1 MLVTIGAKEI
11 KKREGTMVALPPY
24 KQALKLFFSLISLS
38 LVVCLLY
45 FDDVDVDT
53 NWVSAT

>member
-1 MLVTIGAKEI
+1 
-11 KKREGTMVALPPY
+11 MVALPPY

-45 FDDVDVDT
+45 LT
-53 NWVSAT
+53 TLTLIQIGCQQPNLPTGLQRGT